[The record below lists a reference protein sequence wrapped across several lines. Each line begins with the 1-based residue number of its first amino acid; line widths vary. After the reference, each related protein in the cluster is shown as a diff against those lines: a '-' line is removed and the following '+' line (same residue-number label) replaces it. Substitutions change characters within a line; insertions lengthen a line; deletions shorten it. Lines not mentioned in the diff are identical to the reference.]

1 MEARLMSQS
10 TYRVMMYPASPP
22 AWIVLEIKQGFLG
35 LSVESIASFSSR
47 LSAEKFIEVL
57 RKK

>member
-1 MEARLMSQS
+1 MSKS
-10 TYRVMMYPASPP
+10 TYRVMIHPASLLV
-22 AWIVLEIKQGFLG
+22 WIVLEIKQGFLG
-35 LSVESIASFSSR
+35 LSVESIAAFSSR